1 MDLVLTLQLILV
13 LEQLS
18 NLGLTL
24 LDRLKIFFLPLKDLL
39 QTLRK
44 LLLKLFVDQL
54 QSFKFLLSF
63 ILKLLIGV
71 DLG

>member
-1 MDLVLTLQLILV
+1 LILV

-39 QTLRK
+39 QTLRQ
-44 LLLKLFVDQL
+44 LLLKLFVNQL
-54 QSFKFLLSF
+54 QSFKFLISS
-63 ILKLLIGV
+63 ILKIFIGV